1 MNTSIDRRTS
11 SELTGNQ
18 RRDDRPREGHVKS
31 LLDLLQDGL
40 YLVFMLQNG
49 AKPPHQLALEER
61 ETASRDAKASAPSAD
76 AATDAKRTPTNP
88 KDAGT
93 LDAELLKRKIDDFLA
108 EFDREARKI
117 RAHGDDILAA
127 KYAFC
132 AAVDEMVLGAQLMMS
147 EYWREHPLQLSVFG
161 DQLAGGHFFDRL
173 EALRSKGGA
182 RLQALQVFHMILLL
196 GFKGTYLHEPSDKLD
211 YLTARL
217 GEEIAHVKGKSHGF
231 APQAERPDQ
240 IINKLRSEVP
250 LWAFSAVFAAIALGV
265 FVGMKSSL
273 DHSTQNSMAAYTDL
287 IKLAP
292 RPANVTIT
300 LP

>member
-1 MNTSIDRRTS
+1 MNTSTDRRTS
-11 SELTGNQ
+11 STLTGNQ

-31 LLDLLQDGL
+31 LVDLLQDGL
-40 YLVFMLQNG
+40 YLLFMLQNG
-49 AKPPHQLALEER
+49 AKPPHQLVVEER
-61 ETASRDAKASAPSAD
+61 EAALRGAKPSARSAD
-76 AATDAKRTPTNP
+76 TATDAKHPPATAS
-88 KDAGT
+88 DAGT
-93 LDAELLKRKIDDFLA
+93 LDAELLKQKIDDFLA

-117 RAHGDDILAA
+117 RANGDDIVAA

-132 AAVDEMVLGAQLMMS
+132 AAFDEMVLRARLAMS
-147 EYWREHPLQLSVFG
+147 EYWAEHPLQLSVFG
-161 DQLAGGHFFDRL
+161 DQLAGDHFFDRL

-196 GFKGTYLHEPSDKLD
+196 GFKGMYIHEPDDKLA

-217 GEEIAHVKGKSHGF
+217 GEEIAHIKGKSHGF
-231 APQAERPDQ
+231 APQAGRPDQ
-240 IINKLRSEVP
+240 IINKLRGEMP

-265 FVGMKSSL
+265 FVGLKSSL
-273 DHSTQNSMAAYTDL
+273 DHGTQNSIAAYTDL

-292 RPANVTIT
+292 RPANVTIV